1 MNIKYGQQKKS
12 YSSQIQLLSL
22 LSQPKRDFDSKYL
35 MEFFQ
40 KVFECSF
47 KTYFPPL
54 LSFDVPSFSTYIA
67 FSQRKDLNFGR
78 RMQWSKWPIPGKV
91 QLERAYDD
99 FMTFFEKQVFSCLI
113 FSNRKDIKNPSIF
126 NIIRWLAV
134 PLGRTTHRP
143 SVWCSKHYFFS

>member
-1 MNIKYGQQKKS
+1 MGSKKKAIQVKFNFWVFWANQKEILTLNIS
-12 YSSQIQLLSL
+12 WNYS
-22 LSQPKRDFDSKYL
+22 K
-35 MEFFQ
+35 

-47 KTYFPPL
+47 KNYFNPL

-134 PLGRTTHRP
+134 SLGRTTHRP